1 MKKQKFV
8 SPITTKNSRFAGG
21 ADMGKSHVELH
32 EKERK
37 FWRESEPLIV
47 VVDDKK
53 IQPYTQKNLSELPE
67 ESIVGLALDSAIS
80 QGVKSPKE
88 FQEYNQKKRKSRRKT
103 YEDYVLSCSKNY
115 WGSRER
121 KLADTNTKSL
131 TGKKKLSPDK
141 LRTEKQNLAVIK
153 STKVAID
160 SSLFYLSNAQT
171 YEKVLAK
178 GGEELLEKYRE
189 AERVALIK
197 FLRSPEVNLLPGA
210 FRKEVH
216 LDEAGA
222 MHAQVYSTFY
232 QKKHIKNGKTE
243 FDQVQWAKSKVV
255 QEALENFAEKNGW
268 NLNCAYRALIESR
281 KEIDEEVKKNGGDR
295 KKLTAV
301 DLRFWEKYHD
311 LEKSGAKV
319 PEPTDREKANFCHDL
334 RRTLQRQVL
343 RIIARQTFAEYD
355 FDYWQNSLYVTDGRE
370 LSKREYQ
377 RKLDRVKTLQHRE
390 AKIKEREVEHTAKV
404 TSLEKEKEE
413 VKKRKEESRKHE
425 EEVKKREE
433 EVEKQKLQA
442 EEQKQQQASLL
453 QQAKGW
459 FKERG
464 FESEEEGLGLVG
476 FFKRAF
482 SWVQAKV
489 EKVTKR
495 EEEVAEREKE
505 VDGREQRVAE
515 REEEAEEREKTVTR
529 REKRL
534 ARRTREVETR
544 LEDAQ
549 SALNAVSSWQAQQL
563 RTQAQN
569 AQSALKSAT
578 YEEEEDEDDLE
589 L

>member
-1 MKKQKFV
+1 MKKQKIV

-21 ADMGKSHVELH
+21 ADMGKSHIEIH
-32 EKERK
+32 KKERS
-37 FWRESEPLIV
+37 FWHEGEPLIIV
-47 VVDDKK
+47 VGDEKV
-53 IQPYTQKNLSELPE
+53 QPYTRKNLSELPE
-67 ESIVGLALDSAIS
+67 ESIVGLVLDSAIA
-80 QGVKSPKE
+80 QGVKSPQK
-88 FQEYNQKKRKSRRKT
+88 FQEYNQKLRKSRRYKS
-103 YEDYVLSCSKNY
+103 YGEYVLSCSKNY

-121 KLADTNTKSL
+121 KLDDTNTKSL

-189 AERVALIK
+189 AERVALIR
-197 FLRSPEVNLLPGA
+197 FLRSPEKNLLSGA

-232 QKKHIKNGKTE
+232 QAKHIKRGKVQ

-255 QEALENFAEKNGW
+255 QEALENFAKKNS
-268 NLNCAYRALIESR
+268 LSLTYAYRALIESR

-301 DLRFWEKYHD
+301 DLRFWEKYQE

-343 RIIARQTFAEYD
+343 RTIARQTFAEYG
-355 FDYWQNSLYVTDGRE
+355 FDYWQKSWYVTDGRE

-377 RKLDRVKTLQHRE
+377 RKLDRVKTLQRQE
-390 AKIKEREVEHTAKV
+390 AKLKEREVEHTVRV

-433 EVEKQKLQA
+433 EVEKQKQKT
-442 EEQKQQQASLL
+442 EEQKQRQTSLL
-453 QQAKGW
+453 HQAKTW
-459 FKERG
+459 FRERG
-464 FESEEEGLGLVG
+464 FESEEEEGLVG

-482 SWVQAKV
+482 LWFQVKV

-505 VDGREQRVAE
+505 VDSRERKVA
-515 REEEAEEREKTVTR
+515 RG
-529 REKRL
+529 EKRL
-534 ARRTREVETR
+534 VRRTKETEAR

-549 SALNAVSSWQAQQL
+549 NALSAVSSWQAQQL
-563 RTQAQN
+563 RAQAQS
-569 AQSALKSAT
+569 AQSALRNARKAT
-578 YEEEEDEDDLE
+578 YEEEEEEEDDLE